1 MVASWVLGVS
11 GGIEIG
17 GTSQIPPTIPP
28 ESSGFHGIALDGK
41 RKEILCFQWIDW
53 PDWTF

>member
-17 GTSQIPPTIPP
+17 GTSRIPPTIPP
-28 ESSGFHGIALDGK
+28 ESFGFHGIALDGK
-41 RKEILCFQWIDW
+41 RKEILCFQGIYWMD
-53 PDWTF
+53 